1 MGKRMTRTIRVA
13 LSVTGSAILL
23 FSCADK
29 DAGRASASEETMMTE
44 YSEDLS
50 VVMSQNGRRS
60 YHFVTPLLE
69 GYSLAREP
77 YREFRKGVK
86 ITTYQ
91 NDSLTTVD
99 AVLTANY
106 AIYYENRELWE
117 AKGNVVVEKSDGK
130 TLYTQQLF
138 WNARTKKIYSNVD
151 SKIVQNN
158 GRDVFIGE
166 GFESDEEFKDWR
178 FRRMKGRMEVEM
190 KQSADS
196 AATDSTSVRPVPK
209 PSDSRPS
216 DSRSAVRTSESGR
229 AAPAREIPA
238 GPAERQVGRPEAE
251 VERRPLKMLAAMPP
265 PSAVSENPSVM
276 PGMASAR
283 ETIIARQAAVP
294 AQRNPRVRRCC
305 RSRSSSLARC
315 LAAANRSAVVRIR
328 DPLLFQPL
336 SQRDFS
342 TVNEIRHL
350 LFPLA
355 HDGSGLRMAQ
365 SLKIDEEQRLPV
377 VLVQLCHAR
386 SQEPHPLRRLH
397 GFLHQL
403 PGLRFLRQR
412 VQRKAVSRSLF
423 VQQPQGHVPR

>member
-1 MGKRMTRTIRVA
+1 MDRFIARYVMVA
-13 LSVTGSAILL
+13 LSVVGSAILL

-151 SKIVQNN
+151 SKIVQND

-178 FRRMKGRMEVEM
+178 FRRMKGRMEVEV
-190 KQSADS
+190 KPNESDS
-196 AATDSTSVRPVPK
+196 TAVAEPAGRTSDSPRPATDHPATDRPAAPVAA
-209 PSDSRPS
+209 RP
-216 DSRSAVRTSESGR
+216 AAPLSEEPPL
-229 AAPAREIPA
+229 AAPAVRPDGEEELR
-238 GPAERQVGRPEAE
+238 PAEPIG
-251 VERRPLKMLAAMPP
+251 
-265 PSAVSENPSVM
+265 
-276 PGMASAR
+276 
-283 ETIIARQAAVP
+283 
-294 AQRNPRVRRCC
+294 
-305 RSRSSSLARC
+305 
-315 LAAANRSAVVRIR
+315 
-328 DPLLFQPL
+328 
-336 SQRDFS
+336 
-342 TVNEIRHL
+342 EI
-350 LFPLA
+350 
-355 HDGSGLRMAQ
+355 Q
-365 SLKIDEEQRLPV
+365 
-377 VLVQLCHAR
+377 
-386 SQEPHPLRRLH
+386 PLRR
-397 GFLHQL
+397 
-403 PGLRFLRQR
+403 
-412 VQRKAVSRSLF
+412 AVHADEA
-423 VQQPQGHVPR
+423 GE

>member
-1 MGKRMTRTIRVA
+1 MGKRMIRMIRVA
-13 LSVTGSAILL
+13 LSMTGSAILL
-23 FSCADK
+23 FSCAGK
-29 DAGRASASEETMMTE
+29 DAGHTSGSDEALMTE

-69 GYSLAREP
+69 GYSLGREP

-158 GRDVFIGE
+158 GRDIFIGE

-190 KQSADS
+190 KQNADS
-196 AATDSTSVRPVPK
+196 TASDSTAVRPPAE
-209 PSDSRPS
+209 SRPADVKPEPAKAPS
-216 DSRSAVRTSESGR
+216 VSPEAV
-229 AAPAREIPA
+229 PAREVPA
-238 GPAERQVGRPEAE
+238 GMAEKRAERADAPVKSLRKMDDIQAEARPASHDVKVSAE
-251 VERRPLKMLAAMPP
+251 P
-265 PSAVSENPSVM
+265 
-276 PGMASAR
+276 
-283 ETIIARQAAVP
+283 Q
-294 AQRNPRVRRCC
+294 
-305 RSRSSSLARC
+305 
-315 LAAANRSAVVRIR
+315 
-328 DPLLFQPL
+328 
-336 SQRDFS
+336 
-342 TVNEIRHL
+342 
-350 LFPLA
+350 
-355 HDGSGLRMAQ
+355 SG
-365 SLKIDEEQRLPV
+365 KP
-377 VLVQLCHAR
+377 
-386 SQEPHPLRRLH
+386 
-397 GFLHQL
+397 
-403 PGLRFLRQR
+403 
-412 VQRKAVSRSLF
+412 KN
-423 VQQPQGHVPR
+423 

>member
-1 MGKRMTRTIRVA
+1 MNRLIARYAMVA
-13 LSVTGSAILL
+13 LSVMGSAILL
-23 FSCADK
+23 FSCERDEAE
-29 DAGRASASEETMMTE
+29 DAAASEETMRTE
-44 YSEDLS
+44 YSENLS
-50 VVMSQNGRRS
+50 IVESQNGRRS
-60 YHFVTPLLE
+60 YHFVTPLVE

-86 ITTYQ
+86 ITTYKD
-91 NDSLTTVD
+91 DSLSTVD

-106 AIYYENRELWE
+106 AIYYVNRELWE

-138 WNARTKKIYSNVD
+138 WNSRTKKIYSNVD

-251 VERRPLKMLAAMPP
+251 VERRPLKML
-265 PSAVSENPSVM
+265 
-276 PGMASAR
+276 
-283 ETIIARQAAVP
+283 
-294 AQRNPRVRRCC
+294 
-305 RSRSSSLARC
+305 
-315 LAAANRSAVVRIR
+315 
-328 DPLLFQPL
+328 
-336 SQRDFS
+336 
-342 TVNEIRHL
+342 
-350 LFPLA
+350 
-355 HDGSGLRMAQ
+355 DGSR
-365 SLKIDEEQRLPV
+365 EEQV
-377 VLVQLCHAR
+377 SV
-386 SQEPHPLRRLH
+386 EPKL
-397 GFLHQL
+397 
-403 PGLRFLRQR
+403 
-412 VQRKAVSRSLF
+412 KN
-423 VQQPQGHVPR
+423 

>member
-1 MGKRMTRTIRVA
+1 MNRLIARYAMVA
-13 LSVTGSAILL
+13 LSVMGSAILL
-23 FSCADK
+23 FSCERDEAE
-29 DAGRASASEETMMTE
+29 DAAASEETMRTE
-44 YSEDLS
+44 YSENLS
-50 VVMSQNGRRS
+50 IVESQNGRRS
-60 YHFVTPLLE
+60 YHFVTPLVE

-216 DSRSAVRTSESGR
+216 DSRPSDSRSAVRTSESGR

-251 VERRPLKMLAAMPP
+251 VERRPLKM
-265 PSAVSENPSVM
+265 
-276 PGMASAR
+276 R
-283 ETIIARQAAVP
+283 
-294 AQRNPRVRRCC
+294 
-305 RSRSSSLARC
+305 
-315 LAAANRSAVVRIR
+315 
-328 DPLLFQPL
+328 
-336 SQRDFS
+336 
-342 TVNEIRHL
+342 
-350 LFPLA
+350 
-355 HDGSGLRMAQ
+355 DGSREEARPVLR
-365 SLKIDEEQRLPV
+365 EEQV
-377 VLVQLCHAR
+377 SV
-386 SQEPHPLRRLH
+386 EPKL
-397 GFLHQL
+397 
-403 PGLRFLRQR
+403 
-412 VQRKAVSRSLF
+412 KN
-423 VQQPQGHVPR
+423 

>member
-209 PSDSRPS
+209 PSDSR
-216 DSRSAVRTSESGR
+216 SAVRTPESGR

-251 VERRPLKMLAAMPP
+251 VERRPLKM
-265 PSAVSENPSVM
+265 
-276 PGMASAR
+276 R
-283 ETIIARQAAVP
+283 
-294 AQRNPRVRRCC
+294 
-305 RSRSSSLARC
+305 
-315 LAAANRSAVVRIR
+315 
-328 DPLLFQPL
+328 
-336 SQRDFS
+336 
-342 TVNEIRHL
+342 
-350 LFPLA
+350 
-355 HDGSGLRMAQ
+355 DGSR
-365 SLKIDEEQRLPV
+365 EEQV
-377 VLVQLCHAR
+377 SV
-386 SQEPHPLRRLH
+386 EPKL
-397 GFLHQL
+397 
-403 PGLRFLRQR
+403 
-412 VQRKAVSRSLF
+412 KN
-423 VQQPQGHVPR
+423 

>member
-1 MGKRMTRTIRVA
+1 MGKRWTRSVRVA
-13 LSVTGSAILL
+13 LSLAGSAILL
-23 FSCADK
+23 FACAK
-29 DAGRASASEETMMTE
+29 DPEGDSAGSEESMMTE

-86 ITTYQ
+86 ITTYK
-91 NDSLTTVD
+91 NDSLTEVD

-190 KQSADS
+190 KQRADS
-196 AATDSTSVRPVPK
+196 AAADSAAVRPGPH
-209 PSDSRPS
+209 D
-216 DSRSAVRTSESGR
+216 AAGR
-229 AAPAREIPA
+229 DA
-238 GPAERQVGRPEAE
+238 GPAATGKERPAATPRTDGR
-251 VERRPLKMLAAMPP
+251 VR
-265 PSAVSENPSVM
+265 PSAPTAPRTHTA
-276 PGMASAR
+276 PGESRPAV
-283 ETIIARQAAVP
+283 VP
-294 AQRNPRVRRCC
+294 ATPEPEPRLLELPEEAAPVRRT
-305 RSRSSSLARC
+305 AV
-315 LAAANRSAVVRIR
+315 SAVVRPARSAIPAIER
-328 DPLLFQPL
+328 PELLPKAAGPSIERPELLPKAAGPDYVRPERLAMAVRHATADALFVRTSVSADAQPVL
-336 SQRDFS
+336 PPS
-342 TVNEIRHL
+342 TAAPADKR
-350 LFPLA
+350 LA
-355 HDGSGLRMAQ
+355 HTQYGSR
-365 SLKIDEEQRLPV
+365 
-377 VLVQLCHAR
+377 C
-386 SQEPHPLRRLH
+386 
-397 GFLHQL
+397 
-403 PGLRFLRQR
+403 
-412 VQRKAVSRSLF
+412 
-423 VQQPQGHVPR
+423 

>member
-151 SKIVQNN
+151 SKIVQND

-178 FRRMKGRMEVEM
+178 FRRMKGRMEVEV
-190 KQSADS
+190 KPNESDS
-196 AATDSTSVRPVPK
+196 TAVAEPAGRTSDSPRPATDRPAAPVAA
-209 PSDSRPS
+209 RP
-216 DSRSAVRTSESGR
+216 AAPLSEEPPL
-229 AAPAREIPA
+229 AAPAVRPHGEEELR
-238 GPAERQVGRPEAE
+238 PAEPVG
-251 VERRPLKMLAAMPP
+251 
-265 PSAVSENPSVM
+265 
-276 PGMASAR
+276 
-283 ETIIARQAAVP
+283 
-294 AQRNPRVRRCC
+294 
-305 RSRSSSLARC
+305 
-315 LAAANRSAVVRIR
+315 
-328 DPLLFQPL
+328 
-336 SQRDFS
+336 
-342 TVNEIRHL
+342 EI
-350 LFPLA
+350 
-355 HDGSGLRMAQ
+355 Q
-365 SLKIDEEQRLPV
+365 
-377 VLVQLCHAR
+377 
-386 SQEPHPLRRLH
+386 PLRR
-397 GFLHQL
+397 
-403 PGLRFLRQR
+403 
-412 VQRKAVSRSLF
+412 AVHADEA
-423 VQQPQGHVPR
+423 GE

>member
-1 MGKRMTRTIRVA
+1 MDRFIARYVMVA
-13 LSVTGSAILL
+13 LSVVGSAILL
-23 FSCADK
+23 FSCE
-29 DAGRASASEETMMTE
+29 REEEPESESRIEMMMTE
-44 YSEDLS
+44 YSENLS

-60 YHFVTPLLE
+60 YHFKTPLLE

-216 DSRSAVRTSESGR
+216 DSRPSDSRSAVRTSESGR

-251 VERRPLKMLAAMPP
+251 VERRPLKM
-265 PSAVSENPSVM
+265 
-276 PGMASAR
+276 R
-283 ETIIARQAAVP
+283 
-294 AQRNPRVRRCC
+294 
-305 RSRSSSLARC
+305 
-315 LAAANRSAVVRIR
+315 
-328 DPLLFQPL
+328 
-336 SQRDFS
+336 
-342 TVNEIRHL
+342 
-350 LFPLA
+350 
-355 HDGSGLRMAQ
+355 DGSREEARPVLR
-365 SLKIDEEQRLPV
+365 EEQV
-377 VLVQLCHAR
+377 SV
-386 SQEPHPLRRLH
+386 EPKL
-397 GFLHQL
+397 
-403 PGLRFLRQR
+403 
-412 VQRKAVSRSLF
+412 KN
-423 VQQPQGHVPR
+423 

>member
-29 DAGRASASEETMMTE
+29 VAGRASASEETMMTE

-216 DSRSAVRTSESGR
+216 DSRPSDSRSAVRTSESGR

-251 VERRPLKMLAAMPP
+251 VERRPLKM
-265 PSAVSENPSVM
+265 
-276 PGMASAR
+276 R
-283 ETIIARQAAVP
+283 
-294 AQRNPRVRRCC
+294 
-305 RSRSSSLARC
+305 
-315 LAAANRSAVVRIR
+315 
-328 DPLLFQPL
+328 
-336 SQRDFS
+336 
-342 TVNEIRHL
+342 
-350 LFPLA
+350 
-355 HDGSGLRMAQ
+355 DGSREEARPVLR
-365 SLKIDEEQRLPV
+365 EEQV
-377 VLVQLCHAR
+377 SV
-386 SQEPHPLRRLH
+386 EPKL
-397 GFLHQL
+397 
-403 PGLRFLRQR
+403 
-412 VQRKAVSRSLF
+412 KN
-423 VQQPQGHVPR
+423 

>member
-13 LSVTGSAILL
+13 LSVAGSAILL

-29 DAGRASASEETMMTE
+29 DTGRASASEETMMTE

-196 AATDSTSVRPVPK
+196 TAADSTAVRPVPK
-209 PSDSRPS
+209 PSDSRP
-216 DSRSAVRTSESGR
+216 AVQASESGR
-229 AAPAREIPA
+229 AAIAPAREIPA
-238 GPAERQVGRPEAE
+238 GTAERQAERPEAE
-251 VERRPLKMLAAMPP
+251 VERRPLKMLDDSRAEARPVP
-265 PSAVSENPSVM
+265 REEAVS
-276 PGMASAR
+276 
-283 ETIIARQAAVP
+283 T
-294 AQRNPRVRRCC
+294 
-305 RSRSSSLARC
+305 
-315 LAAANRSAVVRIR
+315 
-328 DPLLFQPL
+328 
-336 SQRDFS
+336 
-342 TVNEIRHL
+342 
-350 LFPLA
+350 
-355 HDGSGLRMAQ
+355 
-365 SLKIDEEQRLPV
+365 
-377 VLVQLCHAR
+377 
-386 SQEPHPLRRLH
+386 EPT
-397 GFLHQL
+397 F
-403 PGLRFLRQR
+403 
-412 VQRKAVSRSLF
+412 KN
-423 VQQPQGHVPR
+423 

>member
-1 MGKRMTRTIRVA
+1 MDRFIARYVMVA
-13 LSVTGSAILL
+13 LSVVGSAILL

-216 DSRSAVRTSESGR
+216 DSRPSDSRSAVRTSESGR

-251 VERRPLKMLAAMPP
+251 VERRPLKML
-265 PSAVSENPSVM
+265 
-276 PGMASAR
+276 
-283 ETIIARQAAVP
+283 
-294 AQRNPRVRRCC
+294 
-305 RSRSSSLARC
+305 
-315 LAAANRSAVVRIR
+315 
-328 DPLLFQPL
+328 
-336 SQRDFS
+336 
-342 TVNEIRHL
+342 
-350 LFPLA
+350 
-355 HDGSGLRMAQ
+355 DGSR
-365 SLKIDEEQRLPV
+365 EEQV
-377 VLVQLCHAR
+377 SV
-386 SQEPHPLRRLH
+386 EPKL
-397 GFLHQL
+397 
-403 PGLRFLRQR
+403 
-412 VQRKAVSRSLF
+412 KN
-423 VQQPQGHVPR
+423 